1 MTGARSRLASLV
13 AQFHFLPA
21 PSAPGPPQRHDHNNF
36 HSLSPTL
43 FLPRAAAI
51 EPNVR
56 FRAYMICDFTERLA
70 G

>member
-1 MTGARSRLASLV
+1 MPSARSRLASLV
-13 AQFHFLPA
+13 GQFLPA
-21 PSAPGPPQRHDHNNF
+21 PSSPTPAQYQVQDRYNF

-51 EPNVR
+51 EPDVR
-56 FRAYMICDFTERLA
+56 FRAYMIRDFTERLA

>member
-1 MTGARSRLASLV
+1 MTNARSRLASLV
-13 AQFHFLPA
+13 AQFLPA
-21 PSAPGPPQRHDHNNF
+21 ASSPGPTQYQDRNNF
-36 HSLSPTL
+36 HTLSPTL

-56 FRAYMICDFTERLA
+56 FYAQVMSNFTERYA